1 MTNQA
6 SAATSYSENK
16 LAYYESYY
24 KTNVIAKPQEINL
37 TITSSHIYGLGF
49 ICDQHATQEG
59 DLEYKRFNHSLDQ
72 ITKIYVNDNIKTSP
86 LYIQIDDEV
95 KGVLNRRRI
104 ILPCLQ
110 GVDKIVEKLYEIKAE
125 YDIFIEKDKKRE
137 KKKNIEESEKAS
149 VQKKAQFEFFEKTYQ
164 EHVQGTERPVY
175 VFEKETLLTSVMY
188 VGEDNSLN
196 FLSIDGENCKYALG
210 VIPYDNIHYYDL
222 ARTMHYT
229 TGINGSLFGG
239 SFTNGTSSI
248 TKQVID
254 GLLFGP
260 MGMDVGETEGYKV
273 ITDIS
278 GNNGASGASYRVD
291 ESSVILNYY
300 SIVHKQY
307 VDIEFSSEIYNFLQ
321 TYLPEKKYDI
331 VLEVEKQR
339 AAQKAMADFAKQSV
353 EQPKRAAAV
362 VSAAKPAQT
371 AASNEVLPD
380 MTLEEFEIA
389 VKKLKAMRDSE
400 LITPK
405 EFNTEKKKLLSLL
418 Y

>member
-1 MTNQA
+1 MSNQSNA
-6 SAATSYSENK
+6 YSENK

-24 KTNVIAKPQEINL
+24 KTNVLARPQEINL
-37 TITSSHIYGLGF
+37 TITSSHIYGIGF

-86 LYIQIDDEV
+86 LYIQIDEEV

-104 ILPCLQ
+104 ILPCLSN
-110 GVDKIVEKLYEIKAE
+110 VDKIVQMIYEIKAE
-125 YDIFIEKDKKRE
+125 YDIFVENDRKRE
-137 KKKNIEESEKAS
+137 KQRHKEETEKNAILKKEQN
-149 VQKKAQFEFFEKTYQ
+149 EFFEKTYN
-164 EHVQGTERPVY
+164 EHVTATERPAY
-175 VFEKETLLTSVMY
+175 IFEKTPLLASVLY

-196 FLSIDGENCKYALG
+196 FLSIDGENMKSAQG
-210 VIPYDNIHYYDL
+210 VIAYENVHYYDF
-222 ARTMHYT
+222 ARAMHYT

-239 SFTNGTSSI
+239 SFTGSNSNESI
-248 TKQVID
+248 TKRVID

-260 MGMDVGETEGYKV
+260 MGMDVGETEGYKPISDANAV
-273 ITDIS
+273 IDQYGS
-278 GNNGASGASYRVD
+278 SYRVD

-300 SIVHKQY
+300 SIVHKQF
-307 VDIEFSSEIYNFLQ
+307 VDIEFNSEIYNFLQ

-331 VLEVEKQR
+331 VLEVEKQK
-339 AAQKAMADFAKQSV
+339 AAQKAMADFVKPAEPVATAKAT
-353 EQPKRAAAV
+353 EKIAAA
-362 VSAAKPAQT
+362 S
-371 AASNEVLPD
+371 EILPD

-400 LITPK
+400 LITTK
-405 EFNTEKKKLLSLL
+405 EFNIEKKKLLSLL